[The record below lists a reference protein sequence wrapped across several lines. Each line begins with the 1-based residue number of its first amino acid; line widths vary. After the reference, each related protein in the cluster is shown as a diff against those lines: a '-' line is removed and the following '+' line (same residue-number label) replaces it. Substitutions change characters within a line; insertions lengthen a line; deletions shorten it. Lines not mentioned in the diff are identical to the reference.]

1 MNKNNETETDSQIQR
16 TNRWLPERR
25 GVGGVVSQLGK
36 GD

>member
-25 GVGGVVSQLGK
+25 GVGVSELGK